1 MCSLRTG
8 RQRTSPAHD
17 LVSMSGTGTVRRHT
31 PAVKP
36 ACGLCSGGLSRQK
49 PLKYLQV
56 KHSIT
61 QTAVSTPWEG
71 FQKFL

>member
-8 RQRTSPAHD
+8 HQRTSPAHD
-17 LVSMSGTGTVRRHT
+17 LVSMSSTRTGRRHT
-31 PAVKP
+31 PAVELV
-36 ACGLCSGGLSRQK
+36 CGLCSGGLNRQK

-71 FQKFL
+71 FQKLL